1 MNRLSL
7 AALAAA
13 GSLFLTACDNQAPVP
28 AVPPTVPAE
37 AAEDD
42 LTVAPEAAPMEE
54 TCDILDSRDWEAWL
68 DVMPGI
74 DPTPTIHVVGKVDVR
89 TGGYTFEWQEGPL
102 DRSAM
107 PALRLNLIPVKP
119 DDMALQAIMTEE
131 VHYSAP
137 ATVSYSRVL
146 VACGGETIAEIDEI
160 TEAH

>member
-1 MNRLSL
+1 MSSLHLVALVAASSLLL
-7 AALAAA
+7 AA
-13 GSLFLTACDNQAPVP
+13 CDDPTPVP

-37 AAEDD
+37 AQDD
-42 LTVAPEAAPMEE
+42 LTVSPEAAPMEE

-68 DVMPGI
+68 DVMPGV
-74 DPTPTIHVVGKVDVR
+74 DPAPTIHVVGKVDVR
-89 TGGYTFEWQEGPL
+89 TSGYTFEWREGPL

-137 ATVSYSRVL
+137 ATVTYSRVL